1 MGYVQCLK
9 TQHAAGTLFNT
20 YTTAK
25 SVINSQAIARIPGD
39 CAPLQLGDMLHVRV
53 SGGISNVVTSQRTF
67 TFQVMVGPAI
77 PVTIIAHASQALLT
91 TTTAHTLI
99 PFVYDVW
106 MRLDSEGS
114 GTAAKFLSQ
123 AQLNGIMFPIS
134 GAVAD
139 PTLTT
144 GMILCPATAPAVG
157 TGFDST
163 VANYLDFFVGLSVS
177 ESTTGI
183 QIYQYSVDLHSER
196 N

>member
-1 MGYVQCLK
+1 MGYIQCLK

-39 CAPLQLGDMLHVRV
+39 CPPLQVGDMLHIRA
-53 SGGISNVVTSQRTF
+53 SGGISNVITTQVQF
-67 TFQVMVGPAI
+67 TFQIMMGP
-77 PVTIIAHASQALLT
+77 TSNIIAHTSQALLT
-91 TTTAHTLI
+91 TNVAHTLI

-114 GTAAKFLSQ
+114 GTSAKFLSQ

-134 GAVAD
+134 GNVAD

-163 VANYLDFFVGLSVS
+163 AANLLDFWV
-177 ESTTGI
+177 GI
-183 QIYQYSVDLHSER
+183 QTSAAGNGIQVYQYSVDLHSER

>member
-9 TQHAAGTLFNT
+9 TQHASGSLLNT

-25 SVINSQAIARIPGD
+25 SVINTQAICAIPPG
-39 CAPLQLGDMLHVRV
+39 LLHLGDHIHQRV

-67 TFQVMVGPAI
+67 TFQTMMGPAQ
-77 PVTIIAHASQALLT
+77 PSTIIAHTSQALLT

-106 MRLDSEGS
+106 HRLDSEGN
-114 GTAAKFLSQ
+114 GTSAKFFSQ

-139 PTLTT
+139 PTATT
-144 GMILCPATAPAVG
+144 GMILCPATAPAAG
-157 TGFDST
+157 TGWDST
-163 VANYLDFFVGLSVS
+163 VLNYLDFFVALSNS
-177 ESTTGI
+177 ENTTGI
-183 QIYQYSVDLHSER
+183 QIYQYTVDLHSEQ

>member
-1 MGYVQCLK
+1 MGYTQTLK
-9 TQHAAGTLFNT
+9 TQHAAGTLLNT

-25 SVINSQAIARIPGD
+25 SVINAQAQLIIPGGF
-39 CAPLQLGDMLHVRV
+39 LQLGDMLHVRA
-53 SGGISNVVTSQRTF
+53 SGGISNVITTQVQF
-67 TFQVMVGPAI
+67 TFQMMMGPAT
-77 PVTIIAHASQALLT
+77 PATIIIHASQALLT
-91 TTTAHTLI
+91 TNVAHTLI

-114 GTAAKFLSQ
+114 GTTAKFLSQ

-134 GAVAD
+134 GNVAD

-163 VANYLDFFVGLSVS
+163 VANYFDFFVGIQTSAAGN
-177 ESTTGI
+177 GI
-183 QIYQYSVDLHSER
+183 QVYQYSVDLHSER